1 MILASD
7 AVEKHADD
15 IIDTCI
21 KDILL
26 QCHESNE
33 GSEDWIDDA
42 DLGVECRA
50 KVFPLAN
57 ITYSQQIL
65 ALKILANRLRSNIDP
80 DTAETLA
87 KPVLRLLGTLV
98 QSGELRQEEDTPY
111 IPQQIV

>member
-26 QCHESNE
+26 HYHESDE
-33 GSEDWIDDA
+33 GGEDWIDDA

-50 KVFPLAN
+50 KVLPL
-57 ITYSQQIL
+57 S
-65 ALKILANRLRSNIDP
+65 KSCVHNRFWH
-80 DTAETLA
+80 
-87 KPVLRLLGTLV
+87 
-98 QSGELRQEEDTPY
+98 
-111 IPQQIV
+111 